1 VSGSSAGTEAETT
14 RTSNVRRE
22 NKLYSYKEQ
31 MADIELRR
39 VRTVLDL
46 PLCLY
51 WGTDGA
57 DGRHGTA
64 QGTYC
69 VRPAAV
75 SLLVTETNVSNF
87 SHRPTVSSE
96 T

>member
-1 VSGSSAGTEAETT
+1 MSGSSAGTEAETT

-31 MADIELRR
+31 MADMELRR

-51 WGTDGA
+51 W
-57 DGRHGTA
+57 
-64 QGTYC
+64 
-69 VRPAAV
+69 
-75 SLLVTETNVSNF
+75 VTETNVSNL
-87 SHRPTVSSE
+87 SQRPKVSSE

>member
-1 VSGSSAGTEAETT
+1 MPSSAGTEAETT

-51 WGTDGA
+51 WGTET
-57 DGRHGTA
+57 R
-64 QGTYC
+64 
-69 VRPAAV
+69 VRTVLDLP
-75 SLLVTETNVSNF
+75 LCLYWGTETNVLNF
-87 SHRPTVSSE
+87 SQRPTVSSE

>member
-1 VSGSSAGTEAETT
+1 MSGSSAGTEAETT

-31 MADIELRR
+31 MADMELRR
-39 VRTVLDL
+39 VCTVLDL

-51 WGTDGA
+51 CG
-57 DGRHGTA
+57 
-64 QGTYC
+64 
-69 VRPAAV
+69 
-75 SLLVTETNVSNF
+75 TETNVSNF
-87 SHRPTVSSE
+87 SQRPKVSSE